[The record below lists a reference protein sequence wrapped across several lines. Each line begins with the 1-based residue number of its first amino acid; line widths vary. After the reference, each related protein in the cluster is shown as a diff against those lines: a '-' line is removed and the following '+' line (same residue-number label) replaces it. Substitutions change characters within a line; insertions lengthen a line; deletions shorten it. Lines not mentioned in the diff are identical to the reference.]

1 MYEEQLSIFG
11 EEDLLRDATYQ
22 EMQDMKYLDLFI
34 KESQRLIPAVPF
46 IGRQAHEDFKLGI
59 IP

>member
-22 EMQDMKYLDLFI
+22 EMQEMKYLDLFI

-46 IGRQAHEDFKLGI
+46 IGRHAHEDFKLCI
-59 IP
+59 FP